1 MQAKFCP
8 LVSVLVIW
16 KNISIQVCQGA
27 NKEECSEKEPT
38 FETLE
43 ERIKQSPE
51 EVENSRAETDLIK
64 KDSKISP
71 QKDNVNPIASDV
83 LDSVYPTEVK
93 LHKCPSCEK
102 TFNKL
107 YNLKVHI
114 NSIHTNPKWSI
125 VHIVIILV
133 QLKIL

>member
-1 MQAKFCP
+1 MPPGFSVGDLEKYINSGLPGAK
-8 LVSVLVIW
+8 
-16 KNISIQVCQGA
+16 
-27 NKEECSEKEPT
+27 KEECSEKKEPT

-51 EVENSRAETDLIK
+51 EIENSREETDLIK

-83 LDSVYPTEVK
+83 LDSVHPTEVK

-114 NSIHTNPKWSI
+114 NSIHANQKWSI